1 MSVTPIA
8 GKPEELLDA
17 EQWERSDENSLYEAC
32 LALVNA
38 GLKGP
43 DRRVHITD
51 DGNEIVVVDWNIGDA
66 GWNTAV
72 KRVKRQAKIAQQSR
86 KHRKQVQEELLNTAA
101 AKKDN

>member
-1 MSVTPIA
+1 MAKLEVIN
-8 GKPEELLDA
+8 KPEELLDA
-17 EQWERSDENSLYEAC
+17 EQWERADENSLYEAC

-51 DGNEIVVVDWNIGDA
+51 DGNEIVVVDWNQGGS

-72 KRVKRQAKIAQQSR
+72 RRVKACAKVAGKSR
-86 KHRKQVQEELLNTAA
+86 KHRKQVQNELLNTAA